1 MAETAPSP
9 VLIFRKAAW
18 AAAVAVIFLAAT
30 MKPFLFVAN
39 QRLSPPDILFP
50 AAFVLMLTAVAA
62 RQLRLRSDRTF
73 AYLAAY
79 FMAMLISSVFSV
91 DPRTSYLRLGGEI
104 YLLGLAAMMIVQLDN
119 GARLKHAV
127 YAWLAGMALAVSIAL
142 ISIPLYYLSPDNWLL
157 AHTLYT
163 FGAVPVV
170 NFPRISSTMISASM
184 FCNFLTVGIALLY
197 LARVRSWISRRIFI
211 LSLAASVLAALS
223 TISIGIGGIAL
234 VIGVCT
240 YLTRSITRP
249 RLAKASLVVGV
260 AAAAVFYFMSFAA
273 LRPHATSPFS
283 IDLPVIGNIQPSS
296 RVLVWIASFRTF
308 ADDPMTG
315 KGLGQPACAV
325 SFQNTDGS
333 YSMLTDAHNVFLSVA
348 AQSGSL
354 GLAAIIA
361 LSFYLWR
368 LGRRS
373 DDPAVKLIWA
383 AFVSAFLYQGTVGA
397 YEEARHLWLLIGI
410 LVAASDLSRR
420 TEQSLA
426 HGAGVRPA

>member
-1 MAETAPSP
+1 
-9 VLIFRKAAW
+9 
-18 AAAVAVIFLAAT
+18 
-30 MKPFLFVAN
+30 
-39 QRLSPPDILFP
+39 
-50 AAFVLMLTAVAA
+50 
-62 RQLRLRSDRTF
+62 
-73 AYLAAY
+73 
-79 FMAMLISSVFSV
+79 
-91 DPRTSYLRLGGEI
+91 
-104 YLLGLAAMMIVQLDN
+104 
-119 GARLKHAV
+119 
-127 YAWLAGMALAVSIAL
+127 
-142 ISIPLYYLSPDNWLL
+142 
-157 AHTLYT
+157 
-163 FGAVPVV
+163 
-170 NFPRISSTMISASM
+170 
-184 FCNFLTVGIALLY
+184 
-197 LARVRSWISRRIFI
+197 
-211 LSLAASVLAALS
+211 
-223 TISIGIGGIAL
+223 
-234 VIGVCT
+234 
-240 YLTRSITRP
+240 
-249 RLAKASLVVGV
+249 
-260 AAAAVFYFMSFAA
+260 
-273 LRPHATSPFS
+273 
-283 IDLPVIGNIQPSS
+283 
-296 RVLVWIASFRTF
+296 
-308 ADDPMTG
+308 MTG

>member
-18 AAAVAVIFLAAT
+18 AAAVALIFLAAT

-62 RQLRLRSDRTF
+62 RQLRLRYDRSF
-73 AYLAAY
+73 VYLAAY
-79 FMAMLISSVFSV
+79 FLAMLISSVFSV
-91 DPRTSYLRLGGEI
+91 DPRTSYFRLAGEI
-104 YLLGLAAMMIVQLDN
+104 YLLGLAAMIIVQLDN
-119 GARLKHAV
+119 EARLRHAV
-127 YAWLAGMALAVSIAL
+127 YAWLAGTALAVSIAL

-170 NFPRISSTMISASM
+170 NFPRVSSTMISASM

-197 LARVRSWISRRIFI
+197 LARVRSWISRRIFV

-283 IDLPVIGNIQPSS
+283 IDLPLIGNIQPSS

-308 ADDPMTG
+308 ADDPLTG

-333 YSMLTDAHNVFLSVA
+333 YSMLTDAHNIFLSVA

-383 AFVSAFLYQGTVGA
+383 ALVSAFLYQGTVGA
-397 YEEARHLWLLIGI
+397 YEEARHLWILIGI

-426 HGAGVRPA
+426 HGTGVRPA

>member
-119 GARLKHAV
+119 EARLKHAV